1 MLSTPFK
8 PFSHSGSLFKPLN
21 HTFLTVIPKTPF
33 PDEVIHF
40 RPISLCNV
48 IYKTISKILVNKL
61 KPFMDSLISPF
72 QNAFKKGRSISNNI
86 LIAHEIM
93 DILRKKKGRNDS
105 FGALKIDM
113 KKAYDRVS
121 WNFLRVVLTAKN
133 FSRQWINWLME
144 CVTSIQYTLLVN
156 GSRSKSFKPCKGLR
170 QGDPLS
176 PYLFLMCVNVLSLS
190 LQKAKYDKLING
202 VKVGRNGCTF
212 THLLFADDSLFFF
225 KKDNK
230 SVANLKRILDWYC
243 KISRQDIN
251 FGKSDLYCSPN
262 MPLSEQEDL
271 ARQLHVN
278 LVQHPSKYLGINF
291 NLRGNRVADFQFL
304 VDKLQSK
311 LEGWKANLLSQAG
324 RTTIINFVL

>member
-1 MLSTPFK
+1 MLSVDSILSELQSFDIPKLSHQQCLDMSRPVTSWEIEDTIFQLGLHKASGPDGIPAFFFVNSIGRLSKSMLSAPFE

-48 IYKTISKILVNKL
+48 IYKTISKILVKKL

-170 QGDPLS
+170 QGDP
-176 PYLFLMCVNVLSLS
+176 FSLIS
-190 LQKAKYDKLING
+190 FSCALIFCHCLYKKLNITN
-202 VKVGRNGCTF
+202 
-212 THLLFADDSLFFF
+212 
-225 KKDNK
+225 
-230 SVANLKRILDWYC
+230 
-243 KISRQDIN
+243 
-251 FGKSDLYCSPN
+251 
-262 MPLSEQEDL
+262 
-271 ARQLHVN
+271 
-278 LVQHPSKYLGINF
+278 
-291 NLRGNRVADFQFL
+291 
-304 VDKLQSK
+304 
-311 LEGWKANLLSQAG
+311 
-324 RTTIINFVL
+324 